1 MRWVVPLLV
10 VALGG
15 AVFVLGGADDSP
27 GLQGIGA
34 VLVAGGILLGVRGV
48 RRDRRRR

>member
-1 MRWVVPLLV
+1 MRWLVSLLV
-10 VALGG
+10 VALGV

-34 VLVAGGILLGVRGV
+34 VLVACGAILLIRAV
-48 RRDRRRR
+48 RRDRRRQ

>member
-1 MRWVVPLLV
+1 VRWLVSLLV
-10 VALGG
+10 VALGV

-34 VLVAGGILLGVRGV
+34 VLVAGAAVLHVRAA
-48 RRDRRRR
+48 RRDRRRQ